1 MKINAQLTV
10 LSCVLA
16 GVFSA
21 SVCAATV
28 NPVTGS
34 LKITGNVVDATCEVP
49 AAQLTRTINVPE
61 IDQSVLTAAG
71 KGAAVTGASTAFQF
85 DVTKC
90 PTSVKRVGVRF
101 DYTGDTA
108 FPALMKNTG
117 TAKGVL
123 LGISKDTD
131 TTAIT
136 TGTSVDAASIANG
149 AATVKAKVNAYRT
162 TEAVV
167 AGDIASTATV
177 TVNYD

>member
-1 MKINAQLTV
+1 MKGYWVSLVLLTSV
-10 LSCVLA
+10 SMVA
-16 GVFSA
+16 GVSA
-21 SVCAATV
+21 AETGTV
-28 NPVTGS
+28 TV
-34 LKITGNVVDATCEVP
+34 TGNVVGVTCEVP

-61 IDQSVLTAAG
+61 IDQSVLTATG
-71 KGAAVTGASTAFQF
+71 KSAAVTGASTAFQF

-90 PTSVKRVGVRF
+90 PTSVERVGIRF

-108 FPALMKNTG
+108 FPTFMKNTG

-123 LGISKDTD
+123 LGISKDADTD
-131 TTAIT
+131 AIA
-136 TGTSVDAASIANG
+136 TGTSVDAASVAKG

-162 TEAVV
+162 LEPVV

>member
-1 MKINAQLTV
+1 MKEYWVSLALLTSV
-10 LSCVLA
+10 SMVA
-16 GVFSA
+16 EVSA
-21 SVCAATV
+21 TETGTITV
-28 NPVTGS
+28 
-34 LKITGNVVDATCEVP
+34 TGNVVGVTCEVP

-123 LGISKDTD
+123 LGISKDADTD
-131 TTAIT
+131 AIA
-136 TGTSVDAASIANG
+136 TGTSVDADAIANG

-162 TEAVV
+162 SEAVA

-177 TVNYD
+177 TLNYD